1 MPLII
6 MKFGGTSLA
15 TPELVLRA
23 AKKVAHASK
32 KNDIVVVVSAMGKT
46 TDKLFSMSKKINIKP
61 KARET
66 DMLLTAGE
74 RISVALLSMALGRLD
89 LEAAS
94 YTGSQVGIITD
105 NRHTNARIL
114 QIKGDRIKKA
124 LAEKKIPVVCGFQGV
139 SQEKEITTLGRGGS
153 DTTALAL
160 GAALKAE
167 KCLIYTDVDGVYA
180 EDPKLFPGAKKIDRL
195 CYDEMLELSS
205 RGAQVLHPRA
215 SCIAAKYKIP
225 VEVRNS
231 LNNRSGTLIT
241 DLEGIEKPKP
251 RAITHSKSLYL
262 VTLAQVPRKSH
273 YVSQIVTELT
283 NGGVDLKFFFHGISY
298 ARKFDLSF
306 ITALNERDQVKM
318 ILGSIIKRIG
328 VERIEE
334 STDICSL
341 SIIGRGIG
349 SDHTILADTFNILAK
364 MKIHIELI
372 TTSELSINI
381 FMKKQ
386 ALNKAIKAL
395 LDRFHL
401 RKAIPKKKKPGR
413 RCKK

>member
-1 MPLII
+1 MSLII

-15 TPELVLRA
+15 TPKLVLQA
-23 AKKVAHASK
+23 AKKVARTSK
-32 KNDIVVVVSAMGKT
+32 KNDVVVVVSAMGKT
-46 TDKLFSMSKKINIKP
+46 TDRLFSISKKINIKP

-74 RISVALLSMALGRLD
+74 RISVALLSMALGRLG

-105 NRHTNARIL
+105 NKHTNARIL
-114 QIKGDRIKKA
+114 EIKGDRIKKA
-124 LAEKKIPVVCGFQGV
+124 LADKRIPVVCGFQGV

-160 GAALKAE
+160 SAALNAE
-167 KCLIYTDVDGVYA
+167 KCVIYTDVDGVYA

-195 CYDEMLELSS
+195 CYNEMLELSS

-231 LNNRSGTLIT
+231 LNNKAGTLIT

-262 VTLAQVPRKSH
+262 VTLTQVPRKSH

-283 NGGVDLKFFFHGISY
+283 NGGVNLKFFFHGVSY
-298 ARKFDLSF
+298 AKRFDLSF
-306 ITALNERDQVKM
+306 ITPLTERGQVKA
-318 ILGSIIKRIG
+318 ILTKLIKRIG
-328 VERIEE
+328 VARVEE
-334 STDICSL
+334 ATDICSL

-349 SDHTILADTFNILAK
+349 SDHTILSMAFNTLAK
-364 MKIHIELI
+364 AKIHIELI

-395 LDRFHL
+395 LDKFHL
-401 RKAIPKKKKPGR
+401 RKTIRRRKKRTKSSR
-413 RCKK
+413 

>member
-1 MPLII
+1 MSLIV

-15 TPELVLRA
+15 TPELVLQA
-23 AKKVAHASK
+23 AKKVAYASK

-61 KARET
+61 KDRET

-74 RISVALLSMALGRLD
+74 RISVALLSMALGQLD

-105 NRHTNARIL
+105 NKHTDARIL

-160 GAALKAE
+160 SAVLKAE

-195 CYDEMLELSS
+195 CYNEMLELSS

-215 SCIAAKYKIP
+215 SCLAAKYKIP

-231 LNNRSGTLIT
+231 LNNKSGTLIT

-262 VTLAQVPRKSH
+262 VTLTQVPRKSH
-273 YVSQIVTELT
+273 YVSQLVTELT
-283 NGGVDLKFFFHGISY
+283 NGGVNLKFFFHGVSY

-306 ITALNERDQVKM
+306 ITALTERDQVKM
-318 ILGSIIKRIG
+318 ILGSLVKRIG
-328 VERIEE
+328 VYHVEE

-349 SDHTILADTFNILAK
+349 SDHTILSATFNTLAK
-364 MKIHIELI
+364 TKIHIELI

-386 ALNKAIKAL
+386 ALNKAIRAL

-401 RKAIPKKKKPGR
+401 RKVMRKRQKNNRQRK
-413 RCKK
+413 

>member
-1 MPLII
+1 MSLIV

-15 TPELVLRA
+15 TPELVLQA
-23 AKKVAHASK
+23 AKKVARASK

-46 TDKLFSMSKKINIKP
+46 TDRLFSMSKKINIKP

-105 NRHTNARIL
+105 NKHTNARIL

-124 LAEKKIPVVCGFQGV
+124 LTEKKIPVVCGFQGV

-160 GAALKAE
+160 SAALKAE

-205 RGAQVLHPRA
+205 RGAKVLHPRA

-231 LNNRSGTLIT
+231 LNNKPGTLIT
-241 DLEGIEKPKP
+241 DLEGIERPRPK
-251 RAITHSKSLYL
+251 AITHSKSLYL
-262 VTLAQVPRKSH
+262 VTLTQVPRRSH

-283 NGGVDLKFFFHGISY
+283 NGGVTLKFFFHGVSY
-298 ARKFDLSF
+298 AKKFDLSF
-306 ITALNERDQVKM
+306 ITPLSERDQVKM
-318 ILGSIIKRIG
+318 ILGSMVKRIG
-328 VERIEE
+328 VAHVEE
-334 STDICSL
+334 TTDICSL

-349 SDHTILADTFNILAK
+349 SDHTILSTTFNTMAK
-364 MKIHIELI
+364 TKIHIELI

-386 ALNKAIKAL
+386 TLNKAIRVL
-395 LDRFHL
+395 LDEFHL
-401 RKAIPKKKKPGR
+401 RKARDKRKKTNRG
-413 RCKK
+413 CM